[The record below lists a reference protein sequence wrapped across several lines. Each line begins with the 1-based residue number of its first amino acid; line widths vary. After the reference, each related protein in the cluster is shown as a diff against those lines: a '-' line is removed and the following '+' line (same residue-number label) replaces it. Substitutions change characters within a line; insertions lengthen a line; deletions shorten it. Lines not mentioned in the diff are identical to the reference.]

1 MKKNIH
7 PFCHQK
13 KKQEHLADISRF
25 RFKMVPNL
33 GGLKKT
39 KLPPT
44 SPISSFILAWC
55 GPQFS
60 NSLAMTVFSS
70 SSNVSRFS
78 AVALAELDHFPF
90 RFHSQKL
97 ENIKKT
103 SHLYPG
109 QPKSTSPVP
118 MVQKKS
124 HPSIFPPGWESLLSR
139 LVPVDSPLQIVVTSH
154 GLCSVML
161 YCCFIF
167 KHPTNFFTKKCIYPF
182 FNHRFSSTDLGR
194 KKQQHVTL
202 FCPSFFTVE
211 KNLPTF
217 STCPALDGSVP

>member
-1 MKKNIH
+1 MAAPVPPPSQSPSKTIMGEITTGMKKNIH
-7 PFCHQK
+7 PFCHQ

-90 RFHSQKL
+90 RFHSIQKNL
-97 ENIKKT
+97 ENIKKNIPFI
-103 SHLYPG
+103 HLINPNQPPQCLEIDVNLFLGGEGALRNGPKKKPSLDISPG
-109 QPKSTSPVP
+109 
-118 MVQKKS
+118 M
-124 HPSIFPPGWESLLSR
+124 G
-139 LVPVDSPLQIVVTSH
+139 DSPFQIVVTSH
-154 GLCSVML
+154 GLGFVVLS
-161 YCCFIF
+161 
-167 KHPTNFFTKKCIYPF
+167 
-182 FNHRFSSTDLGR
+182 FSSI
-194 KKQQHVTL
+194 QQ
-202 FCPSFFTVE
+202 
-211 KNLPTF
+211 TF
-217 STCPALDGSVP
+217 SQRNVYILFSIIDSLQLILGKKNNM